1 MEKIRIN
8 EVKITP
14 NPVLT
19 GQRFIISVDVSEIVQ
34 GILTMDGY
42 YIETSD
48 GSAIERVV

>member
-14 NPVLT
+14 NPVFA

-34 GILTMDGY
+34 GILTADGC

-48 GSAIERVV
+48 GSAIERVI